1 MAKIAYIRV
10 STTQQHTD
18 RQEIA
23 LNDIGMDKIF
33 KEKISGVKKDRPELK
48 KMLDYAREG
57 DTLYIES
64 ISRLG
69 RSLHDL
75 INIVGQLGEKKVD
88 LVSLKEKI
96 DTSTPQGKLFFHI
109 TAALAEFERENML
122 QRSREGIDAA
132 KIKGTKFGRPR
143 VERPKTFDDV
153 VAIWKSGKITAVE
166 AQKRLGLN
174 RMTFYRLVKSV

>member
-10 STTQQHTD
+10 STAQQHTD

-23 LNDIGMDKIF
+23 LNEIGMDKTF
-33 KEKISGVKKDRPELK
+33 KEKISGVKKDRPELR
-48 KMLDYAREG
+48 KMLEYAREG

-75 INIVGQLGEKKVD
+75 LDIVGQLNSKGVD

-96 DTSTPQGKLFFHI
+96 DTGTPQGKLFFHI
-109 TAALAEFERENML
+109 IGALAEFERECTL
-122 QRSREGIDAA
+122 QRSKEGIEAA
-132 KIKGTKFGRPR
+132 KLKGKKFGRPR
-143 VERPKTFDDV
+143 IQRPKNFDEV
-153 VAIWKSGKITAVE
+153 IRIWKNGEITAVE
-166 AQKRLGLN
+166 AQKRLNLN
-174 RMTFYRLVKSV
+174 RMTFYRMVKTE